1 MTHTTQC
8 TRCKPSKPCLSHSFI
23 PFDATAWID
32 IDDPFWNRCPERRFH
47 DKLPKAVLFLKEP
60 IINRTFQGW
69 KIRDGEGRPV
79 SQPQE
84 ALLRRM
90 SSGLPGLARRP
101 GVAQAGIF
109 KDRLFAYMRHPIIQ
123 KELDQLFPDQDDLD
137 GHQPL
142 FIHDPYN
149 TCRCKVNDTHRDR
162 WHGQIRHKEEPEPT
176 PDDEPA
182 MTVTRAWETV
192 ADFMDLDLDALDI
205 GEALEMMYWIKRAV
219 KRIEFDLQH
228 VKTTVL
234 KPVARQ
240 VDQRKYL
247 IHNVITKTDSLDRVR
262 AKYRAVRSMV
272 RRAQLPKFDYRP
284 ELRIDGELAGIKHRP
299 SPRPDRTEPLP
310 PKQPLVINK
319 ACKPWR
325 LHGRPMTVKR
335 FD

>member
-32 IDDPFWNRCPERRFH
+32 IDDPFWTRCPERRFH
-47 DKLPKAVLFLKEP
+47 EKLPKAVLGLKEP

-69 KIRDGEGRPV
+69 KIRDGEGRQLANLKKLSFDECPLGYLDWLAG
-79 SQPQE
+79 QQW
-84 ALLRRM
+84 LR
-90 SSGLPGLARRP
+90 P
-101 GVAQAGIF
+101 GIF
-109 KDRLFAYMRHPIIQ
+109 KDRLFAYIRHPIIQ

-142 FIHDPYN
+142 FKHDPYN

-192 ADFMDLDLDALDI
+192 ADFIDLDLDTLDI
-205 GEALEMMYWIKRAV
+205 GEALEQMYWIKRAV
-219 KRIEFDLQH
+219 KRIEYDLQH
-228 VKTTVL
+228 VTTTVL
-234 KPVARQ
+234 KPVAKQ
-240 VDQRKYL
+240 VDQRKYR
-247 IHNVITKTDSLDRVR
+247 IHKVVAKTDSLDRVR
-262 AKYRAVRSMV
+262 AKYRAVRSMI

-310 PKQPLVINK
+310 PKQPLAINK